1 MSTKRI
7 LAPNPRIAW
16 IGLAFC
22 CLVGLGACGDESL
35 KGLGDT
41 AIGDLGF
48 FDVDVTPP
56 DAAPDAV
63 GDAVPDVDAGADA
76 EVDAVPDVVADTA
89 TDSETVEDT
98 GEDTGDDTGPEIVED
113 KTPPTIAL
121 TSPEQG
127 EGDVAIPFTVTFVF
141 SEPVSPNNIVN
152 QTVKLYDVD
161 GKEVPIVIAIAADNM
176 TVTLTPTTQNF
187 RRVSGYRARIQGSII
202 SDFAGNKMV
211 DPFELRFYTESY
223 PEMEAHAD
231 LAARYAPRIVADTT
245 GAASRARVPL
255 AFDVD
260 GDWVGTNTQGWLQ
273 KDATE
278 LVPAVYF
285 DVAETYTHY
294 FIHYAYVFPWAQT
307 TDAALAR
314 ANAVSGLMV
323 TVEKARGETAE
334 RPIAATTY
342 WRQGAA
348 ESQSVFA
355 TKEGGMVGPLGKA
368 QYGEVSEV
376 FDQATL
382 FPDGHFSSYI
392 SPTYE
397 SCAWIHTVNPGAFA
411 TCILN
416 DGIKASMT
424 KLIFA
429 NDPLGPTVISKEN
442 GWPSDISDLVDEDD
456 KPLEFIGYELL
467 PTLPTLWARRTAVG
481 DDLVYDADSEFAYAT
496 EAGRPGDG
504 ALLPAKFVD
513 SINPTD
519 AQFGRP
525 PWAWRHEPGSGK
537 LYGIKAG
544 WLGMDPALY
553 TCKRHGS
560 VAADS
565 AVPTCAS
572 ASASTFSTTYCF
584 NGFAGIDLRAS
595 NPSCQ

>member
-1 MSTKRI
+1 VADDAQGGDPMSTKR
-7 LAPNPRIAW
+7 NTSTTTRIACL
-16 IGLAFC
+16 GLAFC
-22 CLVGLGACGDESL
+22 WAVGLGACGDESL

-41 AIGDLGF
+41 STPDVGF
-48 FDVDVTPP
+48 FDVDVIVP
-56 DAAPDAV
+56 
-63 GDAVPDVDAGADA
+63 DAVPDTLPDGTPDADSSTDVSPDA
-76 EVDAVPDVVADTA
+76 KPDVAADVSPDT
-89 TDSETVEDT
+89 TPDSEPDVNEDN
-98 GEDTGDDTGPEIVED
+98 
-113 KTPPTIAL
+113 TPPTIAL

-161 GKEVPIVIAIAADNM
+161 EKEVPIVIAIAADNM

-187 RRVSGYRARIQGSII
+187 RRASGYRARIQGSII

-211 DPFELRFYTESY
+211 DAFELRFYTESY
-223 PEMEAHAD
+223 SGMDAHAD

-245 GAASRARVPL
+245 GATSRARVPL
-255 AFDVD
+255 AFDAD
-260 GDWVGTNTQGWLQ
+260 GDWVGTNTQSWLQ
-273 KDATE
+273 KDAAE

-285 DVAETYTHY
+285 HVAETYTHY
-294 FIHYAYVFPWAQT
+294 FIHYTYVFPWAQT

-342 WRQGAA
+342 WRQGTG

-355 TKEGGMVGPLGKA
+355 TEEGGMVGPLGKA
-368 QYGEVSEV
+368 QYGEIAEV

-416 DGIKASMT
+416 EGVKASMT

-429 NDPLGPTVISKEN
+429 YDPLGPTAISKVN
-442 GWPSDISDLVDEDD
+442 GWPNDISDLVDEDD

-467 PTLPTLWARRTAVG
+467 ATLPSLWARRTAVG
-481 DDLVYDADSEFAYAT
+481 DDLVYDADSTFAYAT

-513 SINPTD
+513 SINATD

-525 PWAWRHEPGSGK
+525 PWAWRHEPGTGK

-565 AVPTCAS
+565 AIPTCAL
-572 ASASTFSTTYCF
+572 ASLSTFSTSYCF
-584 NGFAGIDLRAS
+584 NGFAGIDVRAS

>member
-7 LAPNPRIAW
+7 QATNARIAC
-16 IGLAFC
+16 IGLAIFG
-22 CLVGLGACGDESL
+22 LASLGACGDESL
-35 KGLGDT
+35 EGLGDA

-48 FDVDVTPP
+48 FDVDATQP
-56 DAAPDAV
+56 DAVPDAV
-63 GDAVPDVDAGADA
+63 GDAVPDADA
-76 EVDAVPDVVADTA
+76 SAEVKVDGAPDVVPDA
-89 TDSETVEDT
+89 TPDAETVEDT
-98 GEDTGDDTGPEIVED
+98 GPDLVED
-113 KTPPTIAL
+113 NTPPTVAL

-127 EGDVAIPFTVTFVF
+127 QGDVSVPFKVTIVF
-141 SEPVSPNNIVN
+141 SEAVSPNNIVN

-161 GKEVPIVIAIAADNM
+161 DKEVPIVIAIAADNM

-187 RRVSGYRARIQGSII
+187 MRASSYRARIQGSII

-223 PEMEAHAD
+223 PAMDAHAD
-231 LAARYAPRIVADTT
+231 LAARYAPRIVTDTT
-245 GAASRARVPL
+245 GAASRSRVPL

-260 GDWVGTNTQGWLQ
+260 GDWVGTNTQAWLQ
-273 KDATE
+273 KDAAE

-285 DVAETYTHY
+285 DVAETTTHY
-294 FIHYAYVFPWAQT
+294 FIHYTYLFPWAQT

-342 WRQGAA
+342 WRQGTG
-348 ESQSVFA
+348 ESQAVFA
-355 TKEGGMVGPLGKA
+355 TTEGGIVGPLGKA
-368 QYGEVSEV
+368 QYGEVSDV
-376 FDQATL
+376 LAQATL

-397 SCAWIHTVNPGAFA
+397 SCAWIHTTNPGAFA
-411 TCILN
+411 TCVLN
-416 DGIKASMT
+416 EGVKASMS

-429 NDPLGPTVISKEN
+429 YDPLGPTAISKEN
-442 GWPSDISDLVDEDD
+442 GWPNDISDLVDEDD
-456 KPLEFIGYELL
+456 KPLEYIGYELL

-481 DDLVYDADSEFAYAT
+481 DALVYASTFDYAT

-504 ALLPAKFVD
+504 ALLPDKFVD
-513 SINPTD
+513 SINATD

-525 PWAWRHEPGSGK
+525 PWAWRHEPGTGK
-537 LYGIKAG
+537 LFGIKAG

-560 VAADS
+560 VAGDS
-565 AVPTCAS
+565 AVPTCGAATS
-572 ASASTFSTTYCF
+572 TTFSTTYCF
-584 NGFAGIDLRAS
+584 NGYAGIDARAD
-595 NPSCQ
+595 NPLCL